1 MAPIL
6 SLLKYSYTN
15 RRSLALVIFS
25 VLVAIWVLGW
35 TFLLTIGFLFVEPS
49 ETGGPVGFLAS
60 VCAWFILVMM
70 FCALPL
76 AVQLAWAARVYKQ
89 EADEAAR
96 AAQYRYSTPGAPAYP
111 PAQYAQYPPP
121 AAAAVYPPPASAAG
135 YPAPDPRLEEEKRKS
150 RDLEYENALLRRR
163 LKEEEARRIARP
175 TAEKL
180 VEAQGLEME
189 RRYDDA
195 IRAYE
200 ELGRW
205 DDAARVRMLSGKGGT
220 L

>member
-1 MAPIL
+1 MH
-6 SLLKYSYTN
+6 
-15 RRSLALVIFS
+15 
-25 VLVAIWVLGW
+25 
-35 TFLLTIGFLFVEPS
+35 
-49 ETGGPVGFLAS
+49 
-60 VCAWFILVMM
+60 
-70 FCALPL
+70 
-76 AVQLAWAARVYKQ
+76 
-89 EADEAAR
+89 
-96 AAQYRYSTPGAPAYP
+96 
-111 PAQYAQYPPP
+111 
-121 AAAAVYPPPASAAG
+121 PPPASSAG

-189 RRYDDA
+189 LRYDDA